1 MRQYRQQL
9 VIAALGALFLS
20 SCHASPVGFSSL
32 QPLQALAPL
41 SPQVVAESHGKPP
54 KPPHGNLPPASSF
67 VVVQGTCIKVLPADN
82 SGLKHQNWQIKET
95 SPNAGMVLT
104 VNNDVDFGQSV
115 PGLTV
120 GMVMTIKG
128 VTYHDAHS
136 DGIHWTHHSED
147 PAIGGFIKLA
157 NGQIFQ

>member
-1 MRQYRQQL
+1 MRHYRQQL
-9 VIAALGALFLS
+9 VIAALGVLFLS
-20 SCHASPVGFSSL
+20 SCHASPVGLSSL

-54 KPPHGNLPPASSF
+54 VGNLPPASAF

-95 SPNAGMVLT
+95 APNAGMILT
-104 VNNDVDFGQSV
+104 VNNDTTVGQAV
-115 PGLTV
+115 TGLSV

-128 VTYHDAHS
+128 VTYHDTNA
-136 DGIHWTHHSED
+136 DGIHWTHHSQD